1 VSSGIYNNGNTKQIG
16 SQGNKYEQQS
26 NREQCQTLR
35 TEHKNKIKQETKM
48 LTNAH
53 NWQFVKLSEINEQA
67 TRGRK
72 LAKTR
77 DQ

>member
-1 VSSGIYNNGNTKQIG
+1 MPV
-16 SQGNKYEQQS
+16 
-26 NREQCQTLR
+26 QTLR
-35 TEHKNKIKQETKM
+35 IEHKNKTRNKKQETKM